1 MGITFIYFHIG
12 IYLTVS
18 MAVASVSVILT
29 VLVMKLHHCAP
40 QQKRVPKWIRIVVLG
55 ILAKLVRCDC
65 TSGVR
70 TLKVEFEIKKHKS
83 MLRDKMKERQKD
95 TTTKL
100 FSNIEIKED
109 IDESDATLSDNDVTG
124 NTPKTGSGHNYFTD
138 VQKSLNVPEQS
149 SSNDNSDSIIQKT
162 TSEIL
167 KYLKYLVAKSDDTDA
182 EEDIISEWKQVA
194 LVVDRLMFWTFLLIT
209 IVSTLVILVFVPVS
223 AYDTSSG
230 L

>member
-1 MGITFIYFHIG
+1 M
-12 IYLTVS
+12 
-18 MAVASVSVILT
+18 
-29 VLVMKLHHCAP
+29 
-40 QQKRVPKWIRIVVLG
+40 
-55 ILAKLVRCDC
+55 
-65 TSGVR
+65 
-70 TLKVEFEIKKHKS
+70 
-83 MLRDKMKERQKD
+83 
-95 TTTKL
+95 
-100 FSNIEIKED
+100 
-109 IDESDATLSDNDVTG
+109 
-124 NTPKTGSGHNYFTD
+124 
-138 VQKSLNVPEQS
+138 PEQS

-223 AYDTSSG
+223 AYDNFSG

>member
-1 MGITFIYFHIG
+1 
-12 IYLTVS
+12 
-18 MAVASVSVILT
+18 
-29 VLVMKLHHCAP
+29 MKLHHCAP

-109 IDESDATLSDNDVTG
+109 IDESDATLSDNVVTG

-149 SSNDNSDSIIQKT
+149 SFNDNSDSIIQKT